1 MSGESLKVQLE
12 WQGGKR
18 IQVSARGNRIAVDQ
32 IYEDGREGMG
42 FRPTE
47 LLLGAL
53 GACTMGT
60 LLGFCENM
68 KIPVESFSIE
78 VEGKREKAP
87 ERVGEVRLSLV
98 LSGDVPE
105 ERIETLRRVAK
116 GCRVHYTM
124 THPPN
129 IVLDLA
135 LNERVASKNKND

>member
-1 MSGESLKVQLE
+1 MSGENLKVQLE

-18 IQVSARGNRIAVDQ
+18 IHVNARGNRIVVDQ

-47 LLLGAL
+47 LLLSAL

-60 LLGFCENM
+60 LLEFCKNM
-68 KIPVESFSIE
+68 SIPLESFSIE
-78 VEGKREKAP
+78 LEGKREKAP
-87 ERVGEVRLSLV
+87 ERVGEIRISLA

-124 THPPN
+124 THPPK
-129 IVLDLA
+129 IEL
-135 LNERVASKNKND
+135 EMRVAEGKA

>member
-1 MSGESLKVQLE
+1 MSGENLKVQLE

-18 IQVSARGNRIAVDQ
+18 IHVNARGNRIVVDQ

-47 LLLGAL
+47 LLLSAL

-60 LLGFCENM
+60 LLEFCKNM
-68 KIPVESFSIE
+68 SIPLESFSIE
-78 VEGKREKAP
+78 LEGKREKAP
-87 ERVGEVRLSLV
+87 ERVGEIRISLA

-124 THPPN
+124 THPPK
-129 IVLDLA
+129 IDLTVQVTQA
-135 LNERVASKNKND
+135 KA